1 MSNYGG
7 PLFGGRSEDVYPI
20 DILERFVT
28 YMRNRAVRVRMIDAI
43 ARDGIGNLAENLYDS
58 AVQSLHLGYFDFNT
72 MVQNAPS
79 LEWLV
84 QYAFK
89 AKVIPL
95 SQIPREEIVQDL
107 MERFYKRN
115 GFQYEDSSR
124 FVER

>member
-1 MSNYGG
+1 
-7 PLFGGRSEDVYPI
+7 
-20 DILERFVT
+20 
-28 YMRNRAVRVRMIDAI
+28 MIDAI

>member
-1 MSNYGG
+1 MSNYGR
-7 PLFGGRSEDVYPI
+7 PLFGGRSEEVKPN

-28 YMRNRAVRVRMIDAI
+28 YMRNSAVRVRMIDAI
-43 ARDGIGNLAENLYDS
+43 ARDGIGNLAESLYDA

-72 MVQNAPS
+72 MVQIAPS

-84 QYAFK
+84 EYAYK

-107 MERFYKRN
+107 MERFYERN